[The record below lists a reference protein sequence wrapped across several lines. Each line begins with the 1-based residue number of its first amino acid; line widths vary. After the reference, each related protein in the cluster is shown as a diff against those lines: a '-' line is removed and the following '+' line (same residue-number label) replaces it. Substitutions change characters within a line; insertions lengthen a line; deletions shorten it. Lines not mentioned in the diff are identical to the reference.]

1 MNFSLIAQAVQFHR
15 KKAGLSRNELAAL
28 AAVGKTVVFDI
39 EHGKDTIQ
47 CASLLKVLDTLNI
60 QLDIQSPFVA
70 EFKQNFMIENEKSTR

>member
-1 MNFSLIAQAVQFHR
+1 MDFPLIAQAVQFHR
-15 KKAGLSRNELAAL
+15 KKAGLSRNELAVL

>member
-15 KKAGLSRNELAAL
+15 KKAGLSRNELAVL

-47 CASLLKVLDTLNI
+47 CASLLKILDTLNI
-60 QLDIQSPFVA
+60 QLDIHSPFTV
-70 EFKQNFMIENEKSTR
+70 EFKQNLMIENEKSTR